1 MQQTQTNKMGT
12 KPIFPLL
19 ITMSLPAIL
28 SMTVQAMYNIVDSYF
43 VAKISENAL
52 TAVSLAF
59 PIQNLIIAFA
69 CGIGVGVNSLL
80 ARKLGEGKDRE
91 AGDVAV
97 HGLILSV
104 LVAIVFALLGWLFS
118 GAFFRA
124 FTDIPDI
131 LEMGESYLS
140 IVCIFS
146 FGVFIEI
153 IFEKTLQA
161 TGNMI
166 WPMIFQL
173 IGAITNIIL
182 DPIFIFGY
190 CGMPKMGVTGAA
202 VATVAGQILSAV
214 VAAVVMFT
222 QKHAVKLHFRGFR
235 MHGEMV
241 RDICAV
247 GVPSTIM
254 MSISSIMTTL
264 MNSILISFT
273 ETAVAVFG
281 VYFKLQSLIFMPVF
295 GVTNGCMPI
304 MGYNYG
310 ARKRKRLM
318 ATLWYGILVCGAIM
332 AVGTAIFLVI
342 PDQMLL
348 LFNASAEMVKIGV
361 PALRIICLCF
371 IPAALGIMFSTLF
384 QAVGNGLYSLIVS
397 VLRQLVALVPLAYLL
412 SKIGGLMLLWYS
424 FPLAE
429 IVSLIASLL
438 LMRHLYKKNIRGL
451 DIEEQA
457 EETVELTAEFIES
470 QS

>member
-1 MQQTQTNKMGT
+1 MQQSQENKMGT
-12 KPIFPLL
+12 KPILPLL
-19 ITMSLPAIL
+19 ITMSLPAVL

-59 PIQNLIIAFA
+59 PMQNLIIAFA

-80 ARKLGEGKDRE
+80 SRKLGEGKQRE

-97 HGLILSV
+97 HGLVLSV
-104 LVAIVFALLGWLFS
+104 LAALVFALIGLFFS
-118 GAFFRA
+118 SAFFRT
-124 FTDIPDI
+124 FTDIPEI

-153 IFEKTLQA
+153 TFEKTLQA
-161 TGNMI
+161 TGSMI
-166 WPMIFQL
+166 WPMFFQL
-173 IGAITNIIL
+173 IGAVTNIVL

-190 CGMPKMGVTGAA
+190 FGLPEMGVTGAA

-214 VAAVVMFT
+214 VSAVVMFT
-222 QKHAVKLHFRGFR
+222 QKHAVKIVFRGFR
-235 MHGEMV
+235 MRWQMV
-241 RDICAV
+241 KGICAV
-247 GVPSTIM
+247 GIPSTVM
-254 MSISSIMTTL
+254 MSIASVMTTL
-264 MNSILISFT
+264 MNSLLISFT

-318 ATLWYGILVCGAIM
+318 ATLWYSIVLCGAIM
-332 AVGTAIFLVI
+332 AIGMIVFLAV
-342 PDQMLL
+342 PDQLL
-348 LFNASAEMVKIGV
+348 LFFNASPAMVGIGV
-361 PALRIICLCF
+361 PALRIISICF
-371 IPAALGIMFSTLF
+371 VPAALGIMFSTLF

-412 SKIGGLMLLWYS
+412 SRIDGLNLLWYA

-429 IVSLIASLL
+429 IVSLAASLL
-438 LMRHLYKKNIRGL
+438 LMRRLYRMRIRGL
-451 DIEEQA
+451 DAEEQTAAA
-457 EETVELTAEFIES
+457 EVPAESIEN
-470 QS
+470 QC